1 MRTILSY
8 LFLSYF
14 ACSAALA
21 QTATSPKPK
30 FFSPNDKPIYLQH
43 VASAEELK
51 KIEHKHDR
59 FLQQNLGHFSN
70 RDAVEEIEGEREAQ
84 FIVIPIFQK
93 QRAGEFWIYIEYF
106 LPAMVEQPIEQ
117 RIQHYIRKDRYTY
130 QIKTYHLKD
139 ASQYVNEWKKTT
151 PFENF
156 ITKDGL
162 NHDEFCDM
170 LVTSDEAKEH
180 YHKAVPMGTD
190 CPLQGDLGSA
200 KYSVTSFDVSDEG
213 YLMCIEFLDADKQKI
228 KNCPNGGTLF
238 KRMDYND
245 KNYVSLAPPPTS
257 VKPVKPTANP
267 KEKTPKEPK
276 VKKEK
281 KVKPPKEPKVKAEKK

>member
-8 LFLSYF
+8 LLFSYL

-21 QTATSPKPK
+21 QTAVSSKPN
-30 FFSPNDKPIYLQH
+30 FFNPNDKPIYFQY

-70 RDAVEEIEGEREAQ
+70 REAVEQIEGEREAQ

-139 ASQYVNEWKKTT
+139 AAQYVNEWKKTI

-170 LVTSDEAKEH
+170 LVTSDESKEH
-180 YHKAVPMGTD
+180 YHKAAPIGTD
-190 CPLQGDLGSA
+190 CPLQGDLGMA
-200 KYSVTSFDVSDEG
+200 KYSVTSFDVSDDG

-228 KNCPNGGTLF
+228 KNCPDGGTLF

-245 KNYVSLAPPPTS
+245 RDYVSLAPPPVATKGTTK
-257 VKPVKPTANP
+257 VTTTP
-267 KEKTPKEPK
+267 KEKTPK
-276 VKKEK
+276 VKKIK
-281 KVKPPKEPKVKAEKK
+281 TPKPAKVKAAKK